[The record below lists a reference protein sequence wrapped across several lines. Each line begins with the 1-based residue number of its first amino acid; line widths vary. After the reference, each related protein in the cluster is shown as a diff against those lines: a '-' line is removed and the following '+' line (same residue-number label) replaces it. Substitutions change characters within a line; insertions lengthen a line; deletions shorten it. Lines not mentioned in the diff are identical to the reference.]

1 MHEMPGALVPAK
13 GTLAFAPGGLHIMAV
28 SLDDTLAKGG
38 TTDVTLSFDSGDK
51 AVFPAE
57 ILAAGDAR

>member
-1 MHEMPGALVPAK
+1 MGMLDFK
-13 GTLAFAPGGLHIMAV
+13 PGGLHVMAMD
-28 SLDDTLAKGG
+28 LDKSLAKGG
-38 TTDVTLSFDSGDK
+38 TTEISLKFADGTR

>member
-1 MHEMPGALVPAK
+1 MD
-13 GTLAFAPGGLHIMAV
+13 
-28 SLDDTLAKGG
+28 LDETLAKGG
-38 TTDVTLSFDSGDK
+38 TAEVTLDFENGDK